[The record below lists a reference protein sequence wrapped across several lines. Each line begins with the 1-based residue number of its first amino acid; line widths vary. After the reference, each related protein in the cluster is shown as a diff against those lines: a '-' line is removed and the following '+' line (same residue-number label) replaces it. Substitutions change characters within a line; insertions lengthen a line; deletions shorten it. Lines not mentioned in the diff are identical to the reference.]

1 MKNFAFVFPGQGSQ
15 AVGMLDGWGDH
26 PAVAQTLQEASD
38 ALGEDVGRLIHEGP
52 KEALALTTN
61 TQPVMLVAGVAAW
74 RVWRAEGGALP
85 AAVAGHS
92 LGEYSALVAS
102 GVLTLAQAAPLV
114 RLRAAAMQE
123 AVPVGTGAMAAILGL
138 DAAKVIAGCAEVT
151 AAMGH
156 NGTEV
161 VEAVNFND
169 PAQTVIAGSKAAVEK
184 ACEAFKA
191 AGAKRAL
198 PLPVSAPF
206 HSSLMK
212 PAAEKLRAALAAI
225 PLAAPQIPVL
235 NNIDV
240 AVQQDADAI
249 RDALYRQAFG
259 PVRWVECVQA
269 LKARGITHIVE
280 CGPGKV
286 LAGMTKRIDA
296 ELTGAALYDP
306 ATLNEVKELLAWA
319 NPPQPPPWRWSR
331 VPRAASA
338 PPSHWNWP
346 HAATRSSAPP
356 PPTKALRASPR
367 RWPRTQAAGAPT

>member
-1 MKNFAFVFPGQGSQ
+1 MKSFAFVFPGQGSQ
-15 AVGMLDGWGDH
+15 AVGMLDGWSDH
-26 PAVAQTLQEASD
+26 PAVVQTLQEASD

-52 KEALALTTN
+52 KEQLALTTN

-92 LGEYSALVAS
+92 LGEYSALVAA

-138 DAAKVIAGCAEVT
+138 DAAKVIAGCADVT
-151 AAMGH
+151 GAMAQ
-156 NGTEV
+156 NGIEV

-169 PAQTVIAGSKAAVEK
+169 PAQTVIAGTKAAVEK
-184 ACEAFKA
+184 ACEVLKA

-212 PAAEKLRAALAAI
+212 PAAEKLRVALAATA
-225 PLAAPQIPVL
+225 LATPQIPVL

-269 LKARGITHIVE
+269 LKGRGISHIIE

-286 LAGMTKRIDA
+286 LAGLVKRIDA
-296 ELTGAALYDP
+296 ELVGAALYDMNTLT
-306 ATLNEVKELLAWA
+306 ATKELLA
-319 NPPQPPPWRWSR
+319 
-331 VPRAASA
+331 
-338 PPSHWNWP
+338 
-346 HAATRSSAPP
+346 
-356 PPTKALRASPR
+356 
-367 RWPRTQAAGAPT
+367 